1 MRVQWCQFKWKRRET
16 SREEGF
22 CLMLRRFNLRH
33 EKLSELGECRNQ
45 DNFLLSRQAGVA
57 ELAGLAEQAGLVE
70 QALVV
75 ERLFSRPP
83 IGTILRGALVS
94 PSLAGWVDDLL

>member
-1 MRVQWCQFKWKRRET
+1 
-16 SREEGF
+16 
-22 CLMLRRFNLRH
+22 MLRRFNLRH

-45 DNFLLSRQAGVA
+45 DNFLLSRRAGVA
-57 ELAGLAEQAGLVE
+57 ELAGLVE

>member
-1 MRVQWCQFKWKRRET
+1 
-16 SREEGF
+16 
-22 CLMLRRFNLRH
+22 MLRRFNLRH

-45 DNFLLSRQAGVA
+45 DNFLLSRRAGVA
-57 ELAGLAEQAGLVE
+57 ELAGLAE

>member
-1 MRVQWCQFKWKRRET
+1 
-16 SREEGF
+16 
-22 CLMLRRFNLRH
+22 MLRRFNLRH

-57 ELAGLAEQAGLVE
+57 ELAGLVE

>member
-1 MRVQWCQFKWKRRET
+1 
-16 SREEGF
+16 
-22 CLMLRRFNLRH
+22 MLRRFNLRH

-57 ELAGLAEQAGLVE
+57 ELAGLAEQA
-70 QALVV
+70 LVV